1 MRCRRA
7 TFAEVCSH
15 FAVLMCLAA
24 ALMPARNSHATT
36 QLIALTGDVQP
47 GSLAQLSGVSQATL
61 NNAGDVAFRATLAH
75 GIDGVSASNDR
86 AVWKIAG
93 GQRSLLTWG
102 GVDLAPW
109 GGTVD
114 LLPSVSID
122 DAGDVVVRGT
132 SAIAQ
137 GIWRYPQGGAGQVI
151 AATGVTG
158 VPGAVG
164 NMLGAIG
171 APHLHHAG
179 GAVVYNGTLADDA
192 TVTPENDRGV
202 WLDDGA
208 GAMLAR
214 EHVTAP
220 PGVPGGVFSIPIAT
234 AVGATGEAALIGSLK
249 PGFGGVVSDTSL
261 GLWRIGPNGGNLVAR
276 RSSGGVHGLVGASFA
291 AFQDP
296 TINDGGAVA
305 FNAQLAAG
313 GSITA
318 TNDRGIWLVDTATG
332 HLLAQTGSSAPGVP
346 GSAFAQFGDPLLNNA
361 NEALVEGALVAGVG
375 GVNSTNAEGLWRLT
389 PDGGTLVARTGSA
402 GVPGAPAASFAD
414 FGSLA
419 FSSAGTAAVYATL
432 SAGAGGVTTSNDEG
446 VWLFT
451 SAGAHLVAREGDSLA
466 GRIIE
471 DLEFTGGSGGSD
483 GRQRSLND
491 SSQLLF
497 KATFTNGD
505 EGLFLFTPEGG
516 STNIADFTLDGRVD
530 GLDLA
535 RLRSRFGA
543 ASGASAR
550 SGDAD
555 GDADVDGADFL
566 AWQREVGFGVSAAAV
581 PEPSAPALL
590 FPTSVLLIL
599 VVRRDRVGIPRR
611 QRRIV
616 HLPALQPQRGDS

>member
-1 MRCRRA
+1 MRCERA

-24 ALMPARNSHATT
+24 TLTPARNSHATT

-47 GSLAQLSGVSQATL
+47 GSLAQLSGISQATL

-75 GIDGVSASNDR
+75 GSGGVSASNDR
-86 AVWKIAG
+86 AVWKIAD

-102 GVDLAPW
+102 GVHLAP
-109 GGTVD
+109 GGGIVD
-114 LLPSVSID
+114 VVQSVSID

-132 SAIAQ
+132 TSAATQ
-137 GIWRYPQGGAGQVI
+137 GVWRYPHGASGEVI

-179 GAVVYNGTLADDA
+179 GAVAYNGTLADDA

-214 EHVTAP
+214 EHVTEP
-220 PGVPGGVFSIPIAT
+220 PGLPGAVFSIPIAT
-234 AVGATGEAALIGSLK
+234 AVNAEGEAALIGSLK

-261 GLWRIGPNGGNLVAR
+261 GLWRIGADGGNLIAR
-276 RSSGGVHGLVGASFA
+276 RSSGGVPGLVDASFA

-296 TINDGGAVA
+296 TINDAGAVA
-305 FNAQLAAG
+305 FNAQLAGG

-318 TNDRGIWLVDTATG
+318 ANDHGIWLVERSTG
-332 HLLAQTGSSAPGVP
+332 HLLAQTGSSAPGAP
-346 GSAFAQFGDPLLNNA
+346 GSAFAQFGDPLLNDA
-361 NEALVEGALVAGVG
+361 DEVLVEGALVAGVG

-389 PDGGTLVARTGSA
+389 PNGGTLVARTGSA

-414 FGSLA
+414 FGPLA
-419 FSSAGTAAVYATL
+419 FNSAGRAAVYATL

-451 SAGAHLVAREGDSLA
+451 SSGAHLVAREGDSLA
-466 GRIIE
+466 GRIVE

-497 KATFTNGD
+497 KAIFTNGD

-516 STNIADFTLDGRVD
+516 PANIADFTLDGRVD
-530 GLDLA
+530 GQDLA
-535 RLRSRFGA
+535 RWKSHIGASSGA
-543 ASGASAR
+543 ARAD
-550 SGDAD
+550 GDAD

-566 AWQREVGFGVSAAAV
+566 TWQREVGFGVAAAAV
-581 PEPSAPALL
+581 PEPLAPALL
-590 FPTSVLLIL
+590 FPASVLLVL
-599 VVRRDRVGIPRR
+599 VVRRDRDGVPR
-611 QRRIV
+611 
-616 HLPALQPQRGDS
+616 H